1 MAGKKAANADSI
13 EITLAHPIT
22 REQDKQY
29 LGLDTKKDY
38 APGDKITVNRNGAS
52 SLIGSGYAAVDPED
66 REAVAD
72 VLGEP
77 PVVEPTPGSGTG
89 V

>member
-1 MAGKKAANADSI
+1 MAGKKAASADSI
-13 EITLAHPIT
+13 EITLAHPIS
-22 REQDKQY
+22 RDQDKQY
-29 LGLDTKKDY
+29 LGLDLGKDY
-38 APGDKITVNRNGAS
+38 AAGDKITVNRNGAQ

-72 VLGEP
+72 VLGD
-77 PVVEPTPGSGTG
+77 VSVEPTPGSGTG